1 MCRLLRFGR
10 PQGYF
15 HLRFDGRA
23 DFLDLRKQ
31 GRGIFG
37 PYPQLF
43 GGICEICGLY
53 AGQLIDFFFHFSS
66 AVSTSE
72 MFHQENNSSAGAF
85 PDGRFVLMLVIM
97 TASAV
102 VMVMFMLVIMAAVTV
117 VMVMFMLVIMAAVT
131 MVMVVIMLV
140 VTVGVIMVAIV
151 FVVTVAVIMMVF
163 MVYFFGLMFL
173 IFTPVFPA
181 LRSRICFIKFYVRF
195 NPGTDF
201 LQ

>member
-85 PDGRFVLMLVIM
+85 PDGRFVLMLVIVA
-97 TASAV
+97 ASA
-102 VMVMFMLVIMAAVTV
+102 V

-151 FVVTVAVIMMVF
+151 FVVTVAVIMKVF

-173 IFTPVFPA
+173 IFTLIFSA
-181 LRSRICFIKFYVRF
+181 RRSRICFIKFYVRF
-195 NPGTDF
+195 NP
-201 LQ
+201 

>member
-85 PDGRFVLMLVIM
+85 PDGRFVLMLVIVA
-97 TASAV
+97 ASAV

-117 VMVMFMLVIMAAVT
+117 VMVMFMLVIMVAVT
-131 MVMVVIMLV
+131 MVMVVFMFVLMVCFFMLV
-140 VTVGVIMVAIV
+140 
-151 FVVTVAVIMMVF
+151 
-163 MVYFFGLMFL
+163 FL
-173 IFTPVFPA
+173 IFTLIFSA
-181 LRSRICFIKFYVRF
+181 RRSRICFIKFYVRF

>member
-117 VMVMFMLVIMAAVT
+117 VMVMFMLVIMVAVT
-131 MVMVVIMLV
+131 MVMVVFMFVLMVCFFMLV
-140 VTVGVIMVAIV
+140 
-151 FVVTVAVIMMVF
+151 
-163 MVYFFGLMFL
+163 FL
-173 IFTPVFPA
+173 IFTLIFSA
-181 LRSRICFIKFYVRF
+181 RRSRICFIKFYVRF